1 MQLAEFTQEVQLNFK
16 KGLALAAEG
25 TCGCLDVQEA
35 SCACL
40 KDGSCSCLDVSQVI
54 ITGITAALRRLLGA
68 GLTVAFKLTGLA
80 SADEQQHVSARL
92 TLERLN
98 SRFFMLGLSAVSI
111 SDKIKTISSTPS
123 GAPSAPS
130 VQAEEGEIPLNS
142 SMGSVV
148 IESED
153 HASIFDSLLGIV
165 LVVVAAAAV
174 LLLVLCLAYNC
185 YLRRSAKLYK
195 SNCTR
200 PPASAQR
207 GDAVGQTVLPL
218 QMRKNYEAQLILGSG
233 KHGIVI
239 KAWCTVARRRVPV
252 AVKIVYADG
261 IFPEEEKMK
270 LRQEATLFAQMA
282 SPFVVSVTAQPVL
295 TERECAVI
303 MEFLDGY
310 SLDKRIKDR
319 ERETQ
324 PAMDCTEALLCAKD
338 VLKGLVAIHSNSLVH
353 LDVKPVNI
361 LLVERGNERK
371 HVLVDVGISAAV
383 TFSTVRDKI
392 GSTGY
397 LPPETF
403 KDPKCVSML
412 SDIYSLGAT
421 LFHVVSGRLPF
432 EGESAYVIAAKVLHT
447 SAPSLAMLSIE
458 PGAWF
463 SCTSGFSDV
472 VEKAMSKSM
481 EDRFQ
486 TSQEMLAV
494 VESLSVDI
502 LGADHDRILDAM
514 KVARGDWSSNL
525 VGELKDLKSGNFA
538 DAAHG
543 LPKFLKIPADFMEG
557 PATVQQMEAEIH
569 RLCDCPDCAK
579 CQALVLE
586 QLHRK
591 EAELNGRLA
600 QSLALL
606 AKARKLNGRLAA
618 STRAAAEAAQATS
631 APVRQGQKSVSRSDA
646 REEKTSGTGLDEIDI
661 DDVETT
667 YTPSARDAKSLQSR
681 SSISILARASI
692 SAEGSGAALDNS
704 IESLQAQV
712 AKIRREIAD
721 QGGWFYGCTNAQ
733 VLWPPETVKHSF
745 GSFKQPLCDRCRE
758 YCLDFTT
765 IFKGVNITVC
775 VCVCV
780 CVCMCVCV
788 CVCVG
793 LRVWVW
799 ARWCMCVWG
808 GSTCVSAC
816 LSVGLCKCGHHGWML
831 WGMYAG

>member
-1 MQLAEFTQEVQLNFK
+1 M
-16 KGLALAAEG
+16 
-25 TCGCLDVQEA
+25 
-35 SCACL
+35 
-40 KDGSCSCLDVSQVI
+40 
-54 ITGITAALRRLLGA
+54 
-68 GLTVAFKLTGLA
+68 
-80 SADEQQHVSARL
+80 
-92 TLERLN
+92 
-98 SRFFMLGLSAVSI
+98 
-111 SDKIKTISSTPS
+111 
-123 GAPSAPS
+123 
-130 VQAEEGEIPLNS
+130 
-142 SMGSVV
+142 
-148 IESED
+148 
-153 HASIFDSLLGIV
+153 
-165 LVVVAAAAV
+165 
-174 LLLVLCLAYNC
+174 
-185 YLRRSAKLYK
+185 
-195 SNCTR
+195 
-200 PPASAQR
+200 
-207 GDAVGQTVLPL
+207 
-218 QMRKNYEAQLILGSG
+218 
-233 KHGIVI
+233 
-239 KAWCTVARRRVPV
+239 
-252 AVKIVYADG
+252 
-261 IFPEEEKMK
+261 
-270 LRQEATLFAQMA
+270 
-282 SPFVVSVTAQPVL
+282 
-295 TERECAVI
+295 
-303 MEFLDGY
+303 
-310 SLDKRIKDR
+310 
-319 ERETQ
+319 
-324 PAMDCTEALLCAKD
+324 
-338 VLKGLVAIHSNSLVH
+338 
-353 LDVKPVNI
+353 
-361 LLVERGNERK
+361 
-371 HVLVDVGISAAV
+371 
-383 TFSTVRDKI
+383 
-392 GSTGY
+392 
-397 LPPETF
+397 
-403 KDPKCVSML
+403 
-412 SDIYSLGAT
+412 
-421 LFHVVSGRLPF
+421 
-432 EGESAYVIAAKVLHT
+432 
-447 SAPSLAMLSIE
+447 
-458 PGAWF
+458 
-463 SCTSGFSDV
+463 
-472 VEKAMSKSM
+472 
-481 EDRFQ
+481 
-486 TSQEMLAV
+486 
-494 VESLSVDI
+494 DI

-525 VGELKDLKSGNFA
+525 VGERKDLKSGDFA

-780 CVCMCVCV
+780 CVYV

-799 ARWCMCVWG
+799 ARWCMCGGGGVYVCVCLSFCRSVQVWAPWMDVMGDVCRVILLCGGG
-808 GSTCVSAC
+808 GSDFEYIVRGEASEEIFHNGVRDKGRTGWRIADFMQTIEAIEANLTITELIALRFYTSHSFAAINIPLRDMNREDAHPFIIIVLLIQSGLKKLRAVGADKKESEAQNVVEFPYTYLRASLLCRSA
-816 LSVGLCKCGHHGWML
+816 
-831 WGMYAG
+831 